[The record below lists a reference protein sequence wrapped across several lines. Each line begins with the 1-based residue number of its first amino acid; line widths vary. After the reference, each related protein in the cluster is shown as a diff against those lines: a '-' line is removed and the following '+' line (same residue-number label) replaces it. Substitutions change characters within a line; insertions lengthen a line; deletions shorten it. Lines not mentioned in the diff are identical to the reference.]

1 MQAASAARNAK
12 VDKPTR
18 TTKGRRVQSES
29 SHHGTCDKDM
39 PHLIH
44 RDAVAIVGEDGREFA
59 RGLVRYDAAETERVQ
74 GVKSSQIEAI
84 LGYSGGP
91 TLIHADDLALIHS

>member
-1 MQAASAARNAK
+1 M
-12 VDKPTR
+12 
-18 TTKGRRVQSES
+18 
-29 SHHGTCDKDM
+29 
-39 PHLIH
+39 
-44 RDAVAIVGEDGREFA
+44 AIVGEDGREFA